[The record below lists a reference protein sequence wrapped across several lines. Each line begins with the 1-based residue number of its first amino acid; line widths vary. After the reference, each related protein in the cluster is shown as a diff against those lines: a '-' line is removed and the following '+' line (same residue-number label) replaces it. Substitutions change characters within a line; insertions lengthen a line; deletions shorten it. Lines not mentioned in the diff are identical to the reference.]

1 MDLRWS
7 LRFPYFCHEEL
18 LNAFTAPIMYRE
30 LCSIFCSRFY
40 RRHSEERYGRFVS
53 MKLSSGLRKCD
64 VRRNLNS
71 VLISARAASFKC
83 SSRRWI
89 VRSYSLY
96 AAAEQ
101 RNLSL
106 RSESKYRAHL
116 ARLYENG
123 WYLVNTFYLGEN
135 LEQWIQSMVRGE
147 HVLDTSLYDFDCT
160 KR

>member
-1 MDLRWS
+1 
-7 LRFPYFCHEEL
+7 
-18 LNAFTAPIMYRE
+18 
-30 LCSIFCSRFY
+30 
-40 RRHSEERYGRFVS
+40 
-53 MKLSSGLRKCD
+53 MKLSSGRLRKCHGALRFGEK
-64 VRRNLNS
+64 V
-71 VLISARAASFKC
+71 RAAYGFVSS

-123 WYLVNTFYLGEN
+123 
-135 LEQWIQSMVRGE
+135 
-147 HVLDTSLYDFDCT
+147 
-160 KR
+160 